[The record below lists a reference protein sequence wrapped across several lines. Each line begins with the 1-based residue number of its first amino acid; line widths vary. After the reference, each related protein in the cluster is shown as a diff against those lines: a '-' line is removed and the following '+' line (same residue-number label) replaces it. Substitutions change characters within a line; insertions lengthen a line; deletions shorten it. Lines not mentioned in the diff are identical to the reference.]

1 MTHTIWQPPPSDDQ
15 WRDLL
20 ACDNPV
26 IVEVG
31 AHDGTDTARFLEMC
45 SCSEVHCFEPDPRA
59 IKRWRKRHDANR
71 RAVLHEVAVAEC
83 SGWQPWFAS
92 HGKVPTS
99 CPVDN
104 EALRDW
110 DLSGSIRK
118 PTGHLGRP
126 KWCTFTQEGAVRCTS
141 LNDWKMQEP
150 ASGIPTIDLMW
161 IDVQGAEDA
170 VLRGASDV
178 LRRVR
183 FLYTE
188 FYDEVFNEQGF
199 ECPNL
204 YEDQAG
210 IAELLGILGQSS
222 EWRLR
227 GFYQGGNVLV
237 ENKWPM
243 R

>member
-1 MTHTIWQPPPSDDQ
+1 M
-15 WRDLL
+15 
-20 ACDNPV
+20 
-26 IVEVG
+26 
-31 AHDGTDTARFLEMC
+31 
-45 SCSEVHCFEPDPRA
+45 
-59 IKRWRKRHDANR
+59 
-71 RAVLHEVAVAEC
+71 
-83 SGWQPWFAS
+83 
-92 HGKVPTS
+92 
-99 CPVDN
+99 
-104 EALRDW
+104 
-110 DLSGSIRK
+110 
-118 PTGHLGRP
+118 
-126 KWCTFTQEGAVRCTS
+126 S

-199 ECPNL
+199 DCPNL

-210 IAELLGILGQSS
+210 IAELFGILGQSS